1 MNISLAFGGGR
12 IVLFIF
18 FSILFFSFIVSYAQY
33 LARIIERDNSAVGRN
48 RFTGHPRCG
57 KFDNWVSN
65 NSVLL
70 LARKDFDSLSSYLKQ
85 ENVKWLVILCYVN
98 IPAYERVQENLLFWT
113 KWLLN
118 IEMFSPFFRRFLFFV
133 LSSKIL
139 EALYAQG

>member
-48 RFTGHPRCG
+48 RFTGRPRCG
-57 KFDNWVSN
+57 EFDNWVSN

-118 IEMFSPFFRRFLFFV
+118 IEMFSPLFRRFLFFV

-139 EALYAQG
+139 EALYSQG

>member
-1 MNISLAFGGGR
+1 M
-12 IVLFIF
+12 
-18 FSILFFSFIVSYAQY
+18 
-33 LARIIERDNSAVGRN
+33 
-48 RFTGHPRCG
+48 
-57 KFDNWVSN
+57 
-65 NSVLL
+65 LL

-118 IEMFSPFFRRFLFFV
+118 IQMFSPLFRRFLFFV

-139 EALYAQG
+139 EALYAEG